1 MLTEHNTQ
9 KICSLPTGHPP
20 RTPMIV
26 ILESFLDS
34 EKIKRIG
41 EWNYD
46 KVGTLMTECEYSK
59 TLLTDL
65 FWFQLNLLKPV
76 GVVIQFNFY
85 KDGFYYGL
93 TNKPHKQLKKAI
105 SSKYRESLYI
115 RLINWLLDV

>member
-1 MLTEHNTQ
+1 MLTQHNTQ
-9 KICSLPTGHPP
+9 TICSLPTGHPP
-20 RTPMIV
+20 RTPTIV

-34 EKIKRIG
+34 EKVKRIG
-41 EWNYD
+41 DWNYD
-46 KVGTLMTECEYSK
+46 KVGTLITECEYSE

-65 FWFQLNLLKPV
+65 FWLQLNYLKPV

-105 SSKYRESLYI
+105 LYNYRLPLY
-115 RLINWLLDV
+115 RRFVNWLLDV